1 MEKEKCRFSIE
12 TCIFLFAIYQRPPQQ
27 NNTIIWAVKILKNI
41 LNG

>member
-12 TCIFLFAIYQRPPQQ
+12 TCIFLFAIYQRPAQQ
-27 NNTIIWAVKILKNI
+27 SSTIYWAVKILKNI